1 MILYNQSSL
10 KILKNSFEYIAATAD
25 VIIAVK
31 SVKVWKKESG
41 KDSKVREIKIWRLH
55 RQSIT

>member
-25 VIIAVK
+25 VTIDVK
-31 SVKVWKKESG
+31 TVKVRKKER
-41 KDSKVREIKIWRLH
+41 K
-55 RQSIT
+55 